1 MFLNAF
7 STTVCILI
15 VCVFLY
21 FRSKLGGREGGR
33 GQGGRGQGS
42 GMIELF
48 IVLDGFSSFSYSS
61 VQSCDLVCN
70 ELSYFQ
76 VRMRPQCSYFSQQ
89 LR

>member
-21 FRSKLGGREGGR
+21 FRSKLGGME
-33 GQGGRGQGS
+33 GS
-42 GMIELF
+42 GFWMIELF